1 MKKLFTALLFVFAT
15 AAQADDCRL
24 PDDSS
29 ALGALVDTS
38 FLPACEVAKPQKI
51 AIAVAAAP
59 AAKVKV
65 KAVESAGVPIPYIFG
80 DDAE

>member
-24 PDDSS
+24 PDGSS
-29 ALGALVDTS
+29 QLGALVDTS
-38 FLPACEVAKPQKI
+38 FLPACEVVKPQKI

-59 AAKVKV
+59 AAKQA
-65 KAVESAGVPIPYIFG
+65 KAKAAEQAGVPIPYLVG
-80 DDAE
+80 DDE